1 MNRKTIAII
10 MVMGIAGV
18 SAVVS
23 LLAALLFSSGD
34 PADASAEAMLRS
46 EQIIRLV
53 ALLGPLLLVGSVIA
67 SILVYREVR
76 LSEYLLM
83 AISATASIWITLI
96 TAGALGVGALVLLL
110 ANVVIGRRL
119 FPGEPTGSE
128 L

>member
-1 MNRKTIAII
+1 